1 QDVDAPE
8 DGRRNDGRVGDLI
21 AAEGQA
27 TTVDQGQG
35 ALRAQAA
42 HRNDRVAPGT
52 VVAEVVEVQVDLR
65 VLVDQVLDRGSAD
78 LPEFLCG
85 NLGDRAGSRERLALD
100 ARTGHGD
107 RVQTGGRLGFFG
119 CLGQGSAAAREGDRG
134 HRQRQRDRVPQL
146 VSLQSHL
153 SLQRENGCFP
163 WEPPRWNQGRRQPG
177 KVAPDTTRLWREIKV
192 LLTIR
197 LQSVIAGE
205 LARIRG
211 LGPYRS
217 CS

>member
-1 QDVDAPE
+1 
-8 DGRRNDGRVGDLI
+8 
-21 AAEGQA
+21 
-27 TTVDQGQG
+27 
-35 ALRAQAA
+35 
-42 HRNDRVAPGT
+42 
-52 VVAEVVEVQVDLR
+52 VVEVHVDLGI
-65 VLVDQVLDRGSAD
+65 LVHQILNGGRTELRELLRAD
-78 LPEFLCG
+78 
-85 NLGDRAGSRERLALD
+85 LGDRARGGEGLALD
-100 ARTGHGD
+100 ARTGNGD

-119 CLGQGSAAAREGDRG
+119 FLGQGSAAAREGDRG